1 MAKKKQILDVDGLKV
16 SLINDGIAEYISL
29 TDMAKSANPRTDI
42 VIQNWLRNRN
52 TIEFLGLWEQ
62 MYNANFNP
70 IEFDGIRNQAGL
82 NTFALSSKQWIERV
96 GAIGII
102 SKAGRYG
109 GTFAHKD
116 IAFEFGTWL
125 SPAFKLYL
133 IKDYQR
139 LKEEEM
145 GQQSLEWNVKRLM
158 AKVNYQIHSEAVKE
172 YLIPP
177 AINSKHK
184 EWMVYASEADLLNIA
199 LFGMTSKEWRLQNS
213 EKKGNMRDEAS
224 TLQLLVLANL
234 ESLNA
239 KLIEWGCDKEE
250 RLNILNKTAVD
261 QMQTL
266 LSNSSTKKLNDGE
279 ANIKKLK

>member
-16 SLINDGIAEYISL
+16 NLINDGIAEYISL

-62 MYNANFNP
+62 MYNVNFNP
-70 IEFDGIRNQAGL
+70 IEFDGVKSQTGL
-82 NTFALSSKQWIERV
+82 NTFSISAKQWIERV
-96 GAIGII
+96 GAIGIT

-177 AINSKHK
+177 TLNTKHK

-199 LFGMTSKEWRLQNS
+199 LFGMTSKEWRLQKPK
-213 EKKGNMRDEAS
+213 KKGNMRDEAS

-266 LSNSSTKKLNDGE
+266 LSNSSTKKLNDGKSD
-279 ANIKKLK
+279 IKKLK